1 MRPLHAQALKPG
13 HDLSP
18 AARVVRKGLA
28 LLALTSGASG
38 IQRLF
43 GDIAPKYSRIHPIT
57 TVIQACSTAPHR
69 ALLYA
74 GSAACHVPRYH
85 SAYTAEQEKA
95 GPQLPNWLSRPQSPD
110 WLTAFLAAQR

>member
-1 MRPLHAQALKPG
+1 MHQSSQPPG
-13 HDLSP
+13 
-18 AARVVRKGLA
+18 
-28 LLALTSGASG
+28 LLGKVLLCLPLTSGASG

-43 GDIAPKYSRIHPIT
+43 GDIDPKYSRIHPIT

-74 GSAACHVPRYH
+74 GPAACHVPRYR

-110 WLTAFLAAQR
+110 WLTAFLAAQRI